1 MSKQKKSTADIVTVV
16 RGKVEHDYPRAF
28 YERNKEALMK
38 DGYTLKQK
46 EKEVEQTVISSPSQ
60 ITEDGTSMP
69 N

>member
-1 MSKQKKSTADIVTVV
+1 MSKQKKSTVDIVTVV

-38 DGYTLKQK
+38 DGYVLKQK
-46 EKEVEQTVISSPSQ
+46 EKEVEQTVIYSPSQ
-60 ITEDGTSMP
+60 TLEDGTTLP